1 MINLSGIQ
9 GKDIEI
15 CDLDIN
21 VQVITVKD
29 MRNDITYK
37 GRISSFYLNSEIRQS
52 FSGEVVDISYSVDIT
67 LMEYMVLNE
76 GKVKL

>member
-1 MINLSGIQ
+1 MDDMINLSGIQ

-67 LMEYMVLNE
+67 LMEYVVL
-76 GKVKL
+76 G

>member
-67 LMEYMVLNE
+67 LMEYVVL
-76 GKVKL
+76 G